1 MESELFS
8 PSSGGWSWEGPGRSQ
23 GREVTS
29 EAQKGRKVGFVP
41 HAVKQR
47 AEFVHLNCLSMKAW
61 ETASAAELLTS
72 AAPVSTCARRS
83 APRLLLNPPLLHAG
97 LSRFCAGCCRRAI
110 TALWAGGYWAVLGT
124 SLWWRDYVT
133 RIWWNFQQVKKKCPV
148 LLLLIGGAAPPLSF
162 WWDGVTRWPAV
173 YLLPLLHWLFKLL
186 TPAISQTPILYPC
199 AKIICSCFPFR

>member
-97 LSRFCAGCCRRAI
+97 LS
-110 TALWAGGYWAVLGT
+110 L
-124 SLWWRDYVT
+124 
-133 RIWWNFQQVKKKCPV
+133 PV
-148 LLLLIGGAAPPLSF
+148 LCRLLQTCCHSAVGGWLLSSSRHIPLMEGLRYMDLVKFSASEKEMPCFTSAHRRSSSASIFLVRRCYQMASCVPPSTAAL
-162 WWDGVTRWPAV
+162 AV
-173 YLLPLLHWLFKLL
+173 
-186 TPAISQTPILYPC
+186 
-199 AKIICSCFPFR
+199 